1 MIRSYSDYTN
11 LNESSSNSPENIYYN
26 EQYEKFLDNE
36 WSDFSSSRYSG
47 TIYELKFKAGPN
59 KDDYYQVLIEKNYG
73 GDDFYYMQ
81 DSKKFQEKLKNEFW
95 KAPEVNYKNLKYSP
109 KCLGDTAYLKASDN
123 YNL

>member
-26 EQYEKFLDNE
+26 EQYEKLLGNE
-36 WSDFSSSRYSG
+36 WTEFSSSRYSG

-81 DSKKFQEKLKNEFW
+81 DSKQFQEKLKNEFW
-95 KAPEVNYKNLKYSP
+95 KNPELNYKNLKYSP
-109 KCLGDTAYLKASDN
+109 KCLGDTAYLKVSDK